1 MPKDSIKRLASVLE
15 KRMDIQ
21 FAQEDEARD
30 NDRDYNSHTTNEL
43 IKFALEEAYQNGELD
58 FLAPSTGELRAK
70 LYAQSSFDLGSSDD
84 DNYRMSI
91 DAGLSNTDKTP
102 YIALFKVND
111 ALQVA
116 HLKYGD
122 YTEARNA
129 LATVSKLLEKQK

>member
-15 KRMDIQ
+15 KHMDIQ

-91 DAGLSNTDKTP
+91 DAGLDKNP
-102 YIALFKVND
+102 SDFCAWCGQPMYALVRAHHHTETVD
-111 ALQVA
+111 GVLQDV
-116 HLKYGD
+116 
-122 YTEARNA
+122 T
-129 LATVSKLLEKQK
+129 TIKQK